1 MQWSADASTG
11 RPQAKQRTRHAC
23 SSIHQQIS
31 GAHSFLWA
39 WLCLSEGQR
48 PSPIHQ
54 DTSTRSET
62 PRTLQPETLGH
73 IRERYQVQKTSVSQ
87 SAGPVHSLAGHV
99 IPGTSWVQDH
109 LDQYQANRI
118 FKIPQIQEPN
128 SSTIVN
134 TCSGTPGPCTH
145 PRDVAL
151 SSSRVLL
158 GLGPGSP
165 TSGQPTDLGSP
176 GLLLNSSEKQH

>member
-1 MQWSADASTG
+1 M
-11 RPQAKQRTRHAC
+11 
-23 SSIHQQIS
+23 
-31 GAHSFLWA
+31 
-39 WLCLSEGQR
+39 
-48 PSPIHQ
+48 
-54 DTSTRSET
+54 
-62 PRTLQPETLGH
+62 
-73 IRERYQVQKTSVSQ
+73 QKTSVSQ

-99 IPGTSWVQDH
+99 IPGTRWVQDH

-176 GLLLNSSEKQH
+176 GLLLNSSEKQHYTQNPPGVPSQPPHDQLPLCKSGSGNQMNQQRPFDSNLLLFPNPITPHLNSFPGNQFIVLFKLVPCF